1 VALKIM
7 SATLSYEPV
16 KPTNH
21 KSLGDKLKF
30 ILIDKF
36 ELREGT
42 QRINSSH
49 IPYLEGLVDA
59 GIKDAKVLITNIEKW
74 GEVDVFLEY

>member
-1 VALKIM
+1 M

-21 KSLGDKLKF
+21 KSLGDELKF
-30 ILIDKF
+30 ILIEKF
-36 ELREGT
+36 DLRNGT
-42 QRINSSH
+42 QRLNSSH

-59 GIKDAKVLITNIEKW
+59 GITDAKTSITNIKKW
-74 GEVDVFLEY
+74 DEVDVFLEY

>member
-1 VALKIM
+1 M

-30 ILIDKF
+30 ILIEKF
-36 ELREGT
+36 DLRNGT
-42 QRINSSH
+42 QRLNATH

-59 GIKDAKVLITNIEKW
+59 GISDAKTLISSIEKW
-74 GEVDVFLEY
+74 GEVDVFLKK

>member
-1 VALKIM
+1 M

-16 KPTNH
+16 KPIHYKTL
-21 KSLGDKLKF
+21 SDKLKF

-36 ELREGT
+36 DLRNGSKRLNNE
-42 QRINSSH
+42 H

-59 GIKDAKVLITNIEKW
+59 GIKDAKILITNIKKYD
-74 GEVDVFLEY
+74 EVDVFLSY

>member
-1 VALKIM
+1 M

-16 KPTNH
+16 KPKNYKT
-21 KSLGDKLKF
+21 LGDKLKF

-36 ELREGT
+36 DLINGT
-42 QRINSSH
+42 QRLNNSH

-59 GIKDAKVLITNIEKW
+59 GIEDAKVLITNIKKYD
-74 GEVDVFLEY
+74 EVDVFLEY